1 MTNGDSL
8 TKTNRGTMNSLIVFL
23 LWIVFFHSTSC
34 NAFVFGVQSFQSQKM
49 LNKIDFFIFET
60 ISKNGHSHAI
70 DKMSQIKEEE
80 RLILLPNNGPATETS
95 SFSQHPNNDG
105 PAQFKQLSVS
115 NDGRAITTLSFLHLH
130 VPFRTATHKKLL
142 LLPVLEGSSIIMAT
156 HMTHANFLLLS
167 IRDNPAITVDNSA
180 ITTATRTQNLLLY
193 AQIGSAITMV
203 THTQNLLLFCVQ
215 DDPAITMATSAN
227 FKLHLIVAFIQRA
240 LTAQI
245 TFIDPFSVSEE
256 ARHAQINLQTFRLI
270 IDYICCP
277 NFVGAHQVTSSTI
290 PNDYF
295 KLIDILASEKAL
307 CAPCIFDDALTS
319 RTTNKSI
326 FEGAGFAP
334 TSTFRPSITDLQ
346 LIVEFNDLILNSEGT
361 NAFDKTLIALAFE
374 GALSASNFS

>member
-1 MTNGDSL
+1 
-8 TKTNRGTMNSLIVFL
+8 MNSLIVFL

-60 ISKNGHSHAI
+60 ISKNGNSHAI

-95 SFSQHPNNDG
+95 SFLQHPNNDG

-180 ITTATRTQNLLLY
+180 ITMATRTQNLLLY

-203 THTQNLLLFCVQ
+203 THTQNLCCFAFKTIQQLRWLLLLISSF
-215 DDPAITMATSAN
+215 IWLLHS
-227 FKLHLIVAFIQRA
+227 FKGLWLLKSLL
-240 LTAQI
+240 LTHFQ
-245 TFIDPFSVSEE
+245 
-256 ARHAQINLQTFRLI
+256 FRRKHGML
-270 IDYICCP
+270 
-277 NFVGAHQVTSSTI
+277 
-290 PNDYF
+290 
-295 KLIDILASEKAL
+295 
-307 CAPCIFDDALTS
+307 
-319 RTTNKSI
+319 KSI
-326 FEGAGFAP
+326 FKLSGWSLITFVVPILWEHIKSLHPPFP
-334 TSTFRPSITDLQ
+334 TTISSWLTYSLRRKHSVLHVFLMM
-346 LIVEFNDLILNSEGT
+346 L
-361 NAFDKTLIALAFE
+361 
-374 GALSASNFS
+374 